1 MMNINLVLAT
11 GLAYAFIGA
20 LIMFLSHRALY
31 ARATSIVAGYPKVLA
46 ALKAQRHDG
55 RFGLV
60 VLLCGNALQA
70 VAALGYSIS
79 MAHWQVPLYAILAVL
94 AFYILRRTWLMY
106 SVVSRPAANKQAR
119 TARPDVRRVYETRRS
134 MILLEAARKEAAT
147 RRAREVAKGPRDR
160 SVVYVGLEWECRWW
174 SDRFGVSPD
183 TLRAAVRQVGPM
195 VKDVERHFAVTQR
208 HPSYGLA
215 A

>member
-1 MMNINLVLAT
+1 MNINLVLAT
-11 GLAYAFIGA
+11 GLGYAVIGA

-31 ARATSIVAGYPKVLA
+31 VKATRIVAGYPKVLA
-46 ALKAQRHDG
+46 ALRAQRHDG
-55 RFGLV
+55 RFGLI

-70 VAALGYSIS
+70 LAAMGYSIS
-79 MAHWQVPLYAILAVL
+79 MAHWQVPLYAIVAVMAL
-94 AFYILRRTWLMY
+94 YVVRRTILMY
-106 SVVSRPAANKQAR
+106 SVVSSPAAKQQER
-119 TARPDVRRVYETRRS
+119 TARTPVRRVYETRRS

-147 RRAREVAKGPRDR
+147 RRAREAAKGPRDR

-183 TLRAAVRQVGPM
+183 TLKDAVRQVGPM
-195 VKDVERHFAVTQR
+195 VKDVERHFAVRTR
-208 HPSYGLA
+208 HPSFGLA